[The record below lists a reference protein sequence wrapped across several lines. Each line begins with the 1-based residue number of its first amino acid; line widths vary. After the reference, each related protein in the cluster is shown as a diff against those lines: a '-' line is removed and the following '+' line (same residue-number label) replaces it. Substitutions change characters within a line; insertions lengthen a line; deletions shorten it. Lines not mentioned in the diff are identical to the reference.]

1 MKVLCTFG
9 NTLLSPG
16 FPQFLNRAKELGVF
30 DNIYTYTENDL
41 SKEFRKKWGRYMYP
55 YSKGYGY
62 WCWKPH
68 LIKKTLDTMEDGDI
82 LLYTDVGCYLNPN
95 GKDRLA
101 EYYNIVEKS
110 LSGILGFRSF
120 EQNYNGMPEGLRFE
134 YEWTKGDVFD
144 YFGVRN
150 NENVTQTTQYE
161 AGIVFIRKS
170 PVSTAFVNEWV
181 KVIDDDFS
189 LITDEP
195 SRSPNLPGFKEN
207 RHDQSIYS
215 ILAKKYNI
223 EAVSTNELIPMGG
236 VMDWSIIDKYP
247 IQARRDVY
255 YKSMRHY
262 NRRFQLRKLYGMMWD
277 FKYLFKDLNSKFIR
291 SLLN

>member
-1 MKVLCTFG
+1 MKKILCTFG

-16 FPQFLNRAKELGVF
+16 FPRFIKNAEAMEVF
-30 DNIYTYTENDL
+30 DKIYTYTEKDL
-41 SKEFRKKWGRYMYP
+41 PKEFLEKWGRYMYP

-62 WCWKPH
+62 WCWKPP
-68 LIKKTLDTMEDGDI
+68 LIKKTLDTMEDGDV
-82 LLYTDVGCYLNPN
+82 LLYADVGCYLNPN
-95 GKDRLA
+95 GKKRLA
-101 EYYNIVEKS
+101 EYYDIVEKS
-110 LSGILGFRSF
+110 SSGILGFRSF
-120 EQNYNGMPEGLRFE
+120 EKNYNGMPEGLRFE
-134 YEWTKGDVFD
+134 YEWTKGDIFD

-150 NENVTQTTQYE
+150 NKDITQTTQYE
-161 AGIVFIRKS
+161 ATVIFLKKS
-170 PVSTAFVNEWV
+170 LLSINFVEEWV
-181 KVIDDDFS
+181 NVVNDNFS

-215 ILAKKYNI
+215 MLAKKYNV
-223 EAVSTNELIPMGG
+223 EAVSTNELIPLGG

-262 NRRFQLRKLYGMMWD
+262 NRRFQLRKLYGAWWRV
-277 FKYLFKDLNSKFIR
+277 KYFFKDIFRI
-291 SLLN
+291 